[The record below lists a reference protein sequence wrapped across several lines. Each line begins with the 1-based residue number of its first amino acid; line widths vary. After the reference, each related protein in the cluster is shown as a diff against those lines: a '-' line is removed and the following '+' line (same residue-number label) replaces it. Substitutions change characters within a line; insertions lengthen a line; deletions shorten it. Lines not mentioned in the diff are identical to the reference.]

1 MWSRTSSFALAFAA
15 TLLMSASQPQAQTEA
30 GMPTALAGSAPTAVP
45 ALMPYSG
52 TAIAGDGKP
61 LTGESSISFLIF
73 KDEQVCSLRRP
84 AKERPKAALDGK
96 SLKRLQLFALP
107 PKGSHVGV

>member
-1 MWSRTSSFALAFAA
+1 MWSQTSSFALAFAV
-15 TLLMSASQPQAQTEA
+15 TLLMSASQPQAQTGA

-45 ALMPYSG
+45 ALVPYSG
-52 TAIAGDGKP
+52 TALARDGKP

-73 KDEQVCSLRRP
+73 KDEQACSLRP
-84 AKERPKAALDGK
+84 AKTRPKAALDGK

-107 PKGSHVGV
+107 PEGSHVGV